1 MHKGEIND
9 NNHQNNEKIR
19 EAYAYISK
27 EIQKDYNSNKLIVV
41 GTIKVDEHSRL
52 TLSKKIKTVFPIY
65 SGDTIAVYQDL
76 INNNLLLKVQ
86 RHNEVLD
93 TWIIKR
99 QNNDTI
105 SSSYSSNTN
114 TIQIHDKNII
124 TNNDHNEANKEDLT
138 KSDFNIMIVDD
149 DADIVEFYKDLLLY
163 SINNYKDNNKKYN
176 IETFNTSSDALKRF
190 IDINTN
196 IKPSFYYSLI
206 IIDIKMPFISG
217 LQLYQLFKTIN
228 PDTKILFI
236 SALDAAEDL
245 VCTLPGIKSKDILKK
260 PLDSQDFISKVN
272 EKLK

>member
-1 MHKGEIND
+1 M
-9 NNHQNNEKIR
+9 
-19 EAYAYISK
+19 
-27 EIQKDYNSNKLIVV
+27 
-41 GTIKVDEHSRL
+41 
-52 TLSKKIKTVFPIY
+52 
-65 SGDTIAVYQDL
+65 
-76 INNNLLLKVQ
+76 
-86 RHNEVLD
+86 
-93 TWIIKR
+93 II
-99 QNNDTI
+99 
-105 SSSYSSNTN
+105 
-114 TIQIHDKNII
+114 
-124 TNNDHNEANKEDLT
+124 
-138 KSDFNIMIVDD
+138 DD

-176 IETFNTSSDALKRF
+176 IETFNSSSDALKRF

-196 IKPSFYYSLI
+196 IKPSFSYNLI

-236 SALDAAEDL
+236 SALDTAEDL